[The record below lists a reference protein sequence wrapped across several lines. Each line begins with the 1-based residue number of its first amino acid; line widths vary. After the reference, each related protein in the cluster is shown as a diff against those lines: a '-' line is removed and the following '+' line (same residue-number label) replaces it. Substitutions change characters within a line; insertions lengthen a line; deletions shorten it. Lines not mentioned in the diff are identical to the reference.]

1 MLNQFSLYLIIC
13 LILLLVATSSGFAIY
28 RRITLAEI
36 AVLEQQN
43 ATYKLAVDEQSKTIE
58 TMQRDAEAL
67 AKANKFLNE
76 RFAATESEFVSDV
89 YRIDG
94 IDFGD
99 IDGLQQRINDEFQRS
114 IEDLRNAT
122 AK

>member
-1 MLNQFSLYLIIC
+1 M
-13 LILLLVATSSGFAIY
+13 LVATSSGFAIY